1 MAQPRG
7 SPPALAAI
15 DIGTNS
21 IRLLVARPATDRP
34 GFAPLDDRTVTAR
47 LGQGVE
53 RTGRLDPDRLEY
65 AVETVKQ
72 FRQIAAD
79 HGARTILVAAT
90 SAVREAVNGP
100 LFCDYIGRST
110 GLDVQIID
118 GMREAKLTY
127 AGAILGHDVAG
138 TVLVADLGGG
148 SLELIVAGD
157 GKVRQMQSL
166 KLGSGRLAERHF
178 QTDPPDQAM
187 VAAVEQDARA
197 LLDPIAGTIPPIDH
211 MLIVGGT
218 ASSLPIVTP
227 KPDGNLILTLRR
239 LYGAVALLTSAPA
252 AEIAAETG
260 LDPERVR
267 TLPAGAAIIGALL
280 SSFGIGSAEV
290 SQGGLRE
297 GLLLEYLLG
306 QLRRL
311 RTKD

>member
-1 MAQPRG
+1 M
-7 SPPALAAI
+7 
-15 DIGTNS
+15 
-21 IRLLVARPATDRP
+21 
-34 GFAPLDDRTVTAR
+34 
-47 LGQGVE
+47 
-53 RTGRLDPDRLEY
+53 
-65 AVETVKQ
+65 
-72 FRQIAAD
+72 
-79 HGARTILVAAT
+79 H
-90 SAVREAVNGP
+90 
-100 LFCDYIGRST
+100 
-110 GLDVQIID
+110 
-118 GMREAKLTY
+118 
-127 AGAILGHDVAG
+127 
-138 TVLVADLGGG
+138 
-148 SLELIVAGD
+148 
-157 GKVRQMQSL
+157 SL
-166 KLGSGRLAERHF
+166 KLGSGRQAERHF

-297 GLLLEYLLG
+297 GLLLEFLLG
-306 QLRRL
+306 HLRRL